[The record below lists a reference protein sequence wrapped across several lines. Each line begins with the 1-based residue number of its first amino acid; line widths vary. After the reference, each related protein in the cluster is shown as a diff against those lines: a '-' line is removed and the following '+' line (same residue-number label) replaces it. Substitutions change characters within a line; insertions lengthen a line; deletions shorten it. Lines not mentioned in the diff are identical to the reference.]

1 MTPETAAK
9 INTYVCAQGAPKT
22 SGQARSLLHHW
33 LVVMGLRQ
41 DRYGNYPLEPAK
53 DGQRRRI
60 QFGDKVFRRQ
70 WRDDQ
75 GGWHNSASQSLI
87 EAAMEIATKAAK
99 LTPNGFSCNK
109 HEDCKVAPEL
119 GAVCSQERVIA
130 MLEGKKEKRK
140 ETAAK
145 SEVRRQAED
154 LEKNGP
160 GFYVTTTSTTAG
172 KRRLADQEKPYK
184 TLEEAIERARSKRVE
199 VAAFQHLHPVL
210 VISADSRAAA
220 ERANS
225 AEEVAAGHVHLWW
238 YHGRFIGP
246 PADPRQLR
254 FQGMVA
260 GRTRPRARA
269 GRSCG
274 CAAKRR

>member
-9 INTYVCAQGAPKT
+9 INTYVCADGAPKT

-41 DRYGNYPLEPAK
+41 DRYGNYPLEPGK
-53 DGQRRRI
+53 DGTPRRI

-70 WRDDQ
+70 WRNET
-75 GGWHNSASQSLI
+75 GWHNSSSQSLI

-99 LTPNGFSCNK
+99 LTPNGFSCSK

-145 SEVRRQAED
+145 GEVRRQAED

-199 VAAFQHLHPVL
+199 VAAFQYLHPVL

-225 AEEVAAGHVHLWW
+225 AAEIAEGHVHLWW
-238 YHGRFIGP
+238 HHGRFIGP

-260 GRTRPRARA
+260 GRTKPRARA